1 MHSPRVIGLI
11 GYAGVGKDTAAKV
24 LTQDYGYVRIGFAD
38 PLKQILYAIGWDGD
52 KSKRAA
58 CECCGLLQGR
68 ELLQVAGTEG
78 VRRVLGDGIW
88 TDHLAN
94 EIFKRPDTKFVVSD
108 VRFRNEAD
116 RLRDLGAML
125 VRIHREGQVP
135 AFGHSSETEVD
146 RIKVDHSVLNG
157 GSVEQLRQNLHA
169 LLDSL
174 RVRA

>member
-1 MHSPRVIGLI
+1 MLSPRVIGLI

-24 LTQDYGYVRIGFAD
+24 LVQDYGYVRIGFAD
-38 PLKQILYAIGWDGD
+38 PLKQILYTIGWNGD
-52 KSKRAA
+52 KSSRPP

-78 VRRVLGDGIW
+78 VRQTLGDSIW

-94 EIFKRPDTKFVVSD
+94 TVLNTPETGFVVSD
-108 VRFRNEAD
+108 VRFRNEAN

-125 VRIHREGQVP
+125 IRIHRDGQVP
-135 AFGHSSETEVD
+135 VLGHSSETEVD
-146 RIKVDHSVLNG
+146 LIKVDHSVLNG
-157 GSVEQLRQNLHA
+157 GSVEQLRENLHA

-174 RVRA
+174 QVRA